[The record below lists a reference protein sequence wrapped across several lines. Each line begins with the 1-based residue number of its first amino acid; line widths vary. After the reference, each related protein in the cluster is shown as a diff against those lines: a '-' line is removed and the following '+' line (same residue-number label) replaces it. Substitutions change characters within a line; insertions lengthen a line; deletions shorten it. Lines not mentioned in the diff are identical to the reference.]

1 MLEFIKKFLSAYLF
15 PIVKQAVAQAVV
27 NQIEDAVYGPRP
39 VRRIGQYNQ
48 YGRGYPRAVPDE
60 TPED

>member
-1 MLEFIKKFLSAYLF
+1 MLEFIKKFLTAYLF

-39 VRRIGQYNQ
+39 VRRMPYGTHNQ
-48 YGRGYPRAVPDE
+48 YGRRMQAVPDE
-60 TPED
+60 EN